1 MKKAF
6 FAGSF
11 DPMTNGHLDVIKSAL
26 KITPKLVIGVGVSAT
41 KQALFSFEER
51 SDMIMRSIEHVLPD
65 RSSDIEVV
73 SFSGLLVDVAS
84 DIGANVIIRGLRD
97 GTDFDYEMQM
107 VGMNQAMRSDIQTV
121 FLPASPEVRHITAT
135 LVRQISKMDGDISPF
150 VPPNVEQALKA
161 QMSRNS

>member
-41 KQALFSFEER
+41 KQPLFSFEER
-51 SDMIMRSIEHVLPD
+51 SEMIVNSVADALPD
-65 RSSDIEVV
+65 RSADVEVV
-73 SFSGLLVDVAS
+73 SFSGLLVDVAR
-84 DIGANVIIRGLRD
+84 DVGANVIIRGLRD
-97 GTDFDYEMQM
+97 GSDFDYEMQM
-107 VGMNQAMRSDIQTV
+107 VGMNQSLAPSIQTV
-121 FLPASPEVRHITAT
+121 FLPASPDVRHITAT

-161 QMSRNS
+161 QMSEK

>member
-26 KITPKLVIGVGVSAT
+26 RITPKLVIGVGVSAT
-41 KQALFSFEER
+41 KQPMFSFEQR
-51 SDMIMRSIEHVLPD
+51 SDMIMSAVANILPE

-73 SFSGLLVDVAS
+73 SFSGLLVDIARDV
-84 DIGANVIIRGLRD
+84 GANVIIRGLRD
-97 GTDFDYEMQM
+97 GSDFDYEMQM
-107 VGMNQAMRSDIQTV
+107 VGMNQTMVPNIQTV

-150 VPPNVEQALKA
+150 VPPHVELAMKA
-161 QMSRNS
+161 QMSEK